1 MKPPFSAL
9 GPATLTPHVLP
20 AAPEPNLAR
29 AEQLVLELL
38 SIEGVSGQE
47 AGVVEFLQQKLLA
60 AGAPASALT
69 IDKAHRHSPLGGQT
83 GNLILNLPGTRREP
97 RRLLTAHMDTVPL
110 CVGARPRV
118 VGDLVRSADRR
129 TGLGADDRAG
139 VATILTAAIEI
150 LERGLPHPPLTFC
163 WFVQE
168 EVGLW
173 GARLVSKSL
182 LGRPAMGFNWDGGA
196 CEKVTIGATGAYR
209 LRIEIEGL
217 ASHAGVCPEQGVSAI
232 AIAGLAISD
241 LVRGGWHGRIVQGRH
256 TGTSN
261 VGQINGGRAT
271 NVVADQVVLHA
282 EARSHD
288 PRFRQRIV
296 RQFERAFTQ
305 AARQVQSA
313 TGRRGGVR
321 VQSELAYESFQLP
334 RDAACVAIARSA
346 VADVGRQPELAISQ
360 GGLDANW
367 LAARGIPTVTL
378 GCGQMNVHTT
388 EEALDRAAFR
398 DACRIA
404 LRIATGWSGGAGP
417 AP

>member
-1 MKPPFSAL
+1 
-9 GPATLTPHVLP
+9 VLA
-20 AAPEPNLAR
+20 AAPEPNLTR

-38 SIEGVSGQE
+38 SLEGTSGQE
-47 AGVVEFLQQKLLA
+47 GAVVEFLRQKLLA
-60 AGAPASALT
+60 AGAPPHALQT
-69 IDKAHRHSPLGGQT
+69 DQAHRHSPLGGQT
-83 GNLILNLPGTRREP
+83 GNLILSLPGTQRGP

-110 CVGARPRV
+110 CVGAQPRV

-139 VATILTAAIEI
+139 VATILAAALEI
-150 LERGLPHPPLTFC
+150 LERGLPHPPLTFG
-163 WFVQE
+163 WLIQE

-173 GARLVSKSL
+173 GARLVSKAL

-209 LRIEIEGL
+209 LRIEIQGL

-232 AIAGLAISD
+232 AIAGLAISE
-241 LVRGGWHGRIVQGRH
+241 LTQGGWHGRVVQGRH
-256 TGTSN
+256 EGTSN
-261 VGQINGGRAT
+261 IGQIGGGRAT
-271 NVVADQVVLHA
+271 NVVADQVILHA

-288 PRFRQRIV
+288 PRFRRRIV
-296 RQFERAFTQ
+296 RQYERAFAQ
-305 AARQVQSA
+305 AARQVRSV
-313 TGRRGGVR
+313 TGNRGRVR
-321 VQSELAYESFQLP
+321 VEAELAYESFRLP
-334 RDAACVAIARSA
+334 PESACVRIARAA
-346 VADVGRQPELAISQ
+346 VADVGRQPELAISN

-367 LAARGIPTVTL
+367 LTARGIPTVTL

-404 LRIATGWSGGAGP
+404 LRIATGWSDRSA
-417 AP
+417 AAS